1 MLSHMS
7 KREVTKMV
15 ESTIHATQ
23 AVVTLDVALPGII
36 WGWMITLNMWA
47 KSIGTGVILVGAF
60 LLYRHKKEE
69 MPNLRWIMPLISF
82 VALNVFLLFTLVD
95 LHQPYR
101 MVNIFLHPNWSSAIT
116 VGAWMAS
123 LFTGLVTVMML
134 IGGFDAF
141 PEFRRHC
148 PVGKKVREISP
159 FYEKVFP
166 FVVFL
171 AIPVTLYTAIIMAE
185 SSARELWQAPTE
197 VMQMMWAALLA
208 GSAAF
213 ILVSDGWSKETRKDL
228 ALVLAIATFFSFM
241 MYMGEYFFSFK
252 SAEAEA
258 TLAYVHS
265 GGAYNVEFWFGMALG
280 FIIPFFLAV
289 SNMKNENKTLLRF
302 AAILALVGLYLAK
315 DVWLK
320 IPQMLPLS

>member
-1 MLSHMS
+1 
-7 KREVTKMV
+7 MV
-15 ESTIHATQ
+15 ENTIHATQ

-47 KSIGTGVILVGAF
+47 KSVGTGVILVGAF

-69 MPNLRWIMPLISF
+69 MPNLRWVMPLISF
-82 VALNVFLLFTLVD
+82 IFLNIFLLFTLTD

-101 MVNIFLHPNWSSAIT
+101 MINIFLHPHWTSAIT

-123 LFTGLVTVMML
+123 LFTGLVTVLML

-141 PEFRRHC
+141 PEFRRNC
-148 PVGKKVREISP
+148 PLAKKVRSISP
-159 FYEKVFP
+159 FYEKIFP

-185 SSARELWQAPTE
+185 SSARELWQAPAE

-208 GSAAF
+208 GSAALIF
-213 ILVSDGWSKETRKDL
+213 VSGNWSREARRDL
-228 ALVLAIATFFSFM
+228 ALVLAIATFFSFL

-289 SNMKNENKTLLRF
+289 SNMKSDNKTLLRF
-302 AAILALVGLYLAK
+302 AAILALVGLYMAK

>member
-1 MLSHMS
+1 
-7 KREVTKMV
+7 MV
-15 ESTIHATQ
+15 ENTIHATQ
-23 AVVTLDVALPGII
+23 AIVTLDVALPGII

-60 LLYRHKKEE
+60 LLYRHKKED
-69 MPNLRWIMPLISF
+69 MPNLRWTMPLISF
-82 VALNVFLLFTLVD
+82 IALNVFLLFTLVD

-101 MVNIFLHPNWSSAIT
+101 MVNIFIHPNWTSAIT

-123 LFTGLVTVMML
+123 IFTGLITVMML

-148 PVGKKVREISP
+148 PVAKKVRGISG

-166 FVVFL
+166 YVVFL
-171 AIPVTLYTAIIMAE
+171 AIPVTTYTAIIMAQ

-197 VMQMMWAALLA
+197 VMQMMWAALMV
-208 GSAAF
+208 GSAAL
-213 ILVSDGWSKETRKDL
+213 ILVADSWSKETRRDL
-228 ALVLAIATFFSFM
+228 ALVMAVATFFSFM

-265 GGAYNVEFWFGMALG
+265 GGSYNVEFWFGMFLG

-289 SNMKNENKTLLRF
+289 SNMKSENKTLLRF
-302 AAILALVGLYLAK
+302 AAILALIGLYLVK

>member
-1 MLSHMS
+1 MEHSTVI
-7 KREVTKMV
+7 EATK
-15 ESTIHATQ
+15 

-60 LLYRHKKEE
+60 LLYRHKRES
-69 MPNLRWIMPLISF
+69 LSGIRWKMPLISF
-82 VALNVFLLFTLVD
+82 IFLNIFLAFTLLD
-95 LHQPYR
+95 LHQPLR
-101 MVNIFLHPNWSSAIT
+101 MVNIFLHPNWTSAIT

-123 LFTGLVTVMML
+123 LFTGLITIMAL
-134 IGGFDAF
+134 IGFLDAH
-141 PEFRRHC
+141 PDIRRHC
-148 PVGKKVREISP
+148 PLANMCRKISP
-159 FYEKVFP
+159 FYEMVFP

-171 AIPVTLYTAIIMAE
+171 AIPVTLYTAVIMAE

-197 VMQMMWAALLA
+197 LLQMLLAALMV
-208 GSAAF
+208 GSASL
-213 ILVSDGWSKETRKDL
+213 ILISDNWSREAKRDL
-228 ALVLAIATFFSFM
+228 ALVLAISVFFSFL

-258 TLAYVHS
+258 TLAYIHS
-265 GGAYNVEFWFGMALG
+265 GGEYNVEFWSAMALG
-280 FIIPFFLAV
+280 YIIPFFIAI
-289 SNMKNENKTLLRF
+289 SNLKEDNRTLIRF
-302 AAILALVGLYLAK
+302 GALTALIGLYLAK

>member
-1 MLSHMS
+1 MLEHG
-7 KREVTKMV
+7 
-15 ESTIHATQ
+15 IDATR
-23 AVVTLDVALPGII
+23 AVVTMDVALPGII

-47 KSIGTGVILVGAF
+47 KSIGTGVILIGAY

-69 MPNLRWIMPLISF
+69 MPNLRWLMPLISF
-82 VALNVFLLFTLVD
+82 IALNVFLLFTLVD
-95 LHQPYR
+95 LHQPLR
-101 MVNIFLHPNWSSAIT
+101 MINIFLHPNWTSAIT

-123 LFTGLVTVMML
+123 LFTLLVTIMMV
-134 IGGFDAF
+134 IGAFDAF

-148 PVGKKVREISP
+148 ALAKTAREHSA
-159 FYEKVFP
+159 FYEKIFP

-185 SSARELWQAPTE
+185 SSARDLWQAPTE
-197 VMQMMWAALLA
+197 MMQMLLAAFMA
-208 GSAAF
+208 GSAALIF
-213 ILVSDGWSKETRKDL
+213 ISGEWSKEARKDL
-228 ALVLAIATFFSFM
+228 ALVLAMAVFFSFT

-258 TLAYVHS
+258 TLEYVHA
-265 GGAYNVEFWFGMALG
+265 GGEYNVQFWLAMILG
-280 FIIPFFLAV
+280 FVIPFFLAV
-289 SNMKNENKTLLRF
+289 SSMKSENKTLLRF
-302 AAILALVGLYLAK
+302 AAVLALVGLYLAK

>member
-1 MLSHMS
+1 M
-7 KREVTKMV
+7 
-15 ESTIHATQ
+15 ESAIHATQ

-47 KSIGTGVILVGAF
+47 KSIGTGVIFLGAF
-60 LLYRHKKEE
+60 LLYRHKKED
-69 MPNLRWIMPLISF
+69 MPNLRWMMPLLSF
-82 VALNVFLLFTLVD
+82 VFLNIFLLFTLTD

-101 MVNIFLHPNWSSAIT
+101 MINIFLHPHWTSAIT

-123 LFTGLVTVMML
+123 LFLGLITVMMV
-134 IGGFDAF
+134 IGIADEF
-141 PEFRRHC
+141 PSVPYKGC
-148 PVGKKVREISP
+148 KLTEIGRSNSGL
-159 FYEKVFP
+159 YEKIFP

-185 SSARELWQAPTE
+185 SSARELWQAPAE
-197 VMQMMWAALLA
+197 VMQMMWAALMA
-208 GSAAF
+208 GSSAL
-213 ILVSDGWSKETRKDL
+213 ILVSNSWSQNARKDL

-258 TLAYVHS
+258 TLAYVHA
-265 GGAYNVEFWFGMALG
+265 GGEYNVEFWFGMVLG
-280 FIIPFFLAV
+280 FIIPFFIAMG
-289 SNMKNENKTLLRF
+289 NMKSDNKTLLRF
-302 AAILALVGLYLAK
+302 AAILALVGLYMAK

>member
-1 MLSHMS
+1 
-7 KREVTKMV
+7 MV
-15 ESTIHATQ
+15 EHGMSATH
-23 AVVTLDVALPGII
+23 AVVTMDAALPGII

-47 KSIGTGVILVGAF
+47 KSVGTGVVLIGAY
-60 LLYRHKKEE
+60 LLYRHKREE
-69 MPNLRWIMPLISF
+69 MPDLRWKMPLISF
-82 VALNVFLLFTLVD
+82 IFLNIFLLFTLTD

-101 MVNIFLHPNWSSAIT
+101 MVNIFLHPHWTSAIT

-123 LFTGLVTVMML
+123 LFTLLITIMLVIGFVDAHPDFARHNGLAKSAR
-134 IGGFDAF
+134 GHSG
-141 PEFRRHC
+141 
-148 PVGKKVREISP
+148 
-159 FYEKVFP
+159 FYEKIFP

-197 VMQMMWAALLA
+197 LMQMLLAAFMA
-208 GSAAF
+208 GSAALVF
-213 ILVSDGWSKETRKDL
+213 ISGAWSREARGDL
-228 ALVLAIATFFSFM
+228 ALILSMAVFFSFM

-252 SAEAEA
+252 SQEAEA
-258 TLAYVHS
+258 TLEYVHS
-265 GGAYNVEFWFGMALG
+265 GGAYNVQFWLAMAMG
-280 FIIPFFLAV
+280 FIAPFFLGLSAR
-289 SNMKNENKTLLRF
+289 KDDNKTLLRF

>member
-1 MLSHMS
+1 
-7 KREVTKMV
+7 MV
-15 ESTIHATQ
+15 EHGIHATQ

-47 KSIGTGVILVGAF
+47 KSVGTGVILVGAF

-69 MPNLRWIMPLISF
+69 MPNLRWMMPLLSF
-82 VALNVFLLFTLVD
+82 IFLNIFLLFTLAD
-95 LHQPYR
+95 LHHPYR
-101 MVNIFLHPNWSSAIT
+101 MVNIFLHPHWTSAIT

-123 LFTGLVTVMML
+123 LFTGLITIMMV
-134 IGGFDAF
+134 IGYFDAH
-141 PEFRRHC
+141 PD
-148 PVGKKVREISP
+148 VRKQGPCAKMAREHSG
-159 FYEKVFP
+159 FYEKIFP

-171 AIPVTLYTAIIMAE
+171 AVPVTLYTAIILAE
-185 SSARELWQAPTE
+185 SSARELWQAPAE

-208 GSAAF
+208 GSAGLIF
-213 ILVSDGWSKETRKDL
+213 ISGSWSKESRRDL

-252 SAEAEA
+252 SSETEA

-265 GGAYNVEFWFGMALG
+265 GGEYNAEFWFAMVLG
-280 FIIPFFLAV
+280 FIIPFFLAIK
-289 SNMKNENKTLLRF
+289 NMKEDNKTLLRF
-302 AAILALVGLYLAK
+302 AAIMALIGLYMAK

-320 IPQMLPLS
+320 IPQMLNLS

>member
-1 MLSHMS
+1 
-7 KREVTKMV
+7 MV

-47 KSIGTGVILVGAF
+47 KSIGTGVVFVAAF
-60 LLYRHKKEE
+60 PWYRHKKEE
-69 MPNLRWIMPLISF
+69 MPKLRWTMPLISF
-82 VALNVFLLFTLVD
+82 IALNVFLLFTLVD

-101 MVNIFLHPNWSSAIT
+101 MINIFLHPHWTSAIT

-123 LFTGLVTVMML
+123 IFTGLITVMML

-148 PVGKKVREISP
+148 PVAKKVRSISG
-159 FYEKVFP
+159 FYEKAFP
-166 FVVFL
+166 YVVFL
-171 AIPVTLYTAIIMAE
+171 AIPVTTYTAIIMAQ
-185 SSARELWQAPTE
+185 SSARELWQAPAE
-197 VMQMMWAALLA
+197 VMQMMWAAFMA
-208 GSAAF
+208 GSSAL
-213 ILVSDGWSKETRKDL
+213 ILISASWSREARKDL

-258 TLAYVHS
+258 TLAYVHA
-265 GGAYNVEFWFGMALG
+265 GGEYNVEFWFGMILG
-280 FIIPFFLAV
+280 FVTPFFLAV
-289 SNMKNENKTLLRF
+289 SNMKSDNKTLLRF